1 MLPVLNAAFSLW
13 RIHLKK
19 YKTSSHQTV
28 KKKSK
33 VMDTWHVVFPK
44 IQNDPLGLVH
54 LNHPEISPS
63 FPTIAAYPV
72 DLPNAGVA
80 LSNLRI
86 FQMRC
91 CQHREMFKNWGK
103 NLGNMKYLCNCY
115 PNWKP
120 PNSYGMEV
128 YTWKCT
134 VDYQQNN
141 YQVHSIT
148 NMVSSQQL
156 LWCHALN
163 SKSVAMGR
171 FCFHHK
177 TMCCRSGVLWMPVD
191 W

>member
-1 MLPVLNAAFSLW
+1 MLTVLNAAFSLW

-33 VMDTWHVVFPK
+33 VMDPWHVVFPK

-80 LSNLRI
+80 LSNLTT

-91 CQHREMFKNWGK
+91 CQHREMFKNWEK
-103 NLGNMKYLCNCY
+103 KS
-115 PNWKP
+115 WKHEIYVKMYEYVSKLEA

-148 NMVSSQQL
+148 NVVSGPPL

-163 SKSVAMGR
+163 SKPVAMG
-171 FCFHHK
+171 
-177 TMCCRSGVLWMPVD
+177 
-191 W
+191 